1 MAALI
6 FLLALCA
13 PILAGAAPS
22 ETAQSLLSD
31 ARTALGRGD
40 AQGALGLLRSLR
52 AEWPG
57 SPLVADSLALSA
69 RAAVAA
75 GDEYKARYFV
85 QALLD
90 ASPRTPAAL
99 DGCVFLADHY
109 YDARQWALSL
119 SYYGAAID
127 NAPDLR
133 PEGAHSP
140 ASVLNWAARQSTEAN
155 TARPGAARQGA
166 VLDRALLRS
175 ADLSLYHASDP
186 EKARGFL
193 QRIVPSNLRGPDAL
207 EYRTLRVRLLWSVLT
222 ATTLGLKDSNVSS
235 LTVDEDDLWV
245 GTWNG
250 GVSRYTVSSGQADPF
265 PAPAYS
271 RSIEIADRRVW
282 VGTSEGLVWYGK
294 TTGRWGSEREFAGSD
309 PRNVP
314 AVRMTGAGLFAGTLG
329 DGLFR
334 RGEQGWAPVSD
345 GSLPG
350 KFVTSLA
357 EDPTR
362 RLLLIGT
369 MNMGL
374 VIMDMTNGAMSALSE
389 IAPGFTAQNVTT
401 VLRATDGT
409 VWIGTYGDGIWS
421 WTPGGAKVS
430 HYGSATG
437 ETADDWVLSSCETDH
452 ALYFGTF
459 GGGVAVRGKTSG
471 AWRRIGIRDGLAAL
485 DVPAIAWRPPY
496 VFFGTL
502 GAGVSR
508 YDEEA
513 DGALP

>member
-13 PILAGAAPS
+13 PIAAGAEPS

-90 ASPRTPAAL
+90 ASPRTLAAL

-140 ASVLNWAARQSTEAN
+140 ASVLNRAARQSTEAN

-207 EYRTLRVRLLWSVLT
+207 EYRTLRGRRLWSVLT
-222 ATTLGLKDSNVSS
+222 ATTLGLKDSNVAS
-235 LTVDEDDLWV
+235 LTVDED
-245 GTWNG
+245 
-250 GVSRYTVSSGQADPF
+250 
-265 PAPAYS
+265 
-271 RSIEIADRRVW
+271 
-282 VGTSEGLVWYGK
+282 
-294 TTGRWGSEREFAGSD
+294 
-309 PRNVP
+309 
-314 AVRMTGAGLFAGTLG
+314 
-329 DGLFR
+329 
-334 RGEQGWAPVSD
+334 
-345 GSLPG
+345 
-350 KFVTSLA
+350 
-357 EDPTR
+357 
-362 RLLLIGT
+362 
-369 MNMGL
+369 
-374 VIMDMTNGAMSALSE
+374 
-389 IAPGFTAQNVTT
+389 
-401 VLRATDGT
+401 
-409 VWIGTYGDGIWS
+409 
-421 WTPGGAKVS
+421 
-430 HYGSATG
+430 
-437 ETADDWVLSSCETDH
+437 
-452 ALYFGTF
+452 
-459 GGGVAVRGKTSG
+459 
-471 AWRRIGIRDGLAAL
+471 
-485 DVPAIAWRPPY
+485 
-496 VFFGTL
+496 
-502 GAGVSR
+502 
-508 YDEEA
+508 
-513 DGALP
+513 